1 VEDTRNYNGVI
12 STYLGGMFHPLKP
25 REDEFNIFD
34 IAHSASLTTRWCGHT
49 RWGFNLAHHQVLVSR
64 LAEQRAKE
72 KQRSGQTRFEK
83 SRSVIVVAVWGLLHD
98 GSESYIA
105 DLSRPVKSQ
114 MPQYYAVET
123 ELMRALCDW
132 AGLPYEM
139 PDEVK
144 WADDVL
150 LCSENRDL
158 NRPTGIAWTAKMPTE
173 RLPFKIRPWPARYS
187 EYRYLRRFTELTGVP
202 TLGTFVRN
210 TWDDVKA
217 YF

>member
-1 VEDTRNYNGVI
+1 
-12 STYLGGMFHPLKP
+12 
-25 REDEFNIFD
+25 
-34 IAHSASLTTRWCGHT
+34 
-49 RWGFNLAHHQVLVSR
+49 
-64 LAEQRAKE
+64 
-72 KQRSGQTRFEK
+72 
-83 SRSVIVVAVWGLLHD
+83 VIVVAVWGLLHD

-123 ELMRALCDW
+123 ELMRSLCDW

-210 TWDDVKA
+210 TWDDIKA